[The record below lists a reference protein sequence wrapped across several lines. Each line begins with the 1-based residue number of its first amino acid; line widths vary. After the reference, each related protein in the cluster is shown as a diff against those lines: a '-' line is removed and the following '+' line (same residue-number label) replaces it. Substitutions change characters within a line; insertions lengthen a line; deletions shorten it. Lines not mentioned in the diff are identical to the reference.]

1 MNNIF
6 SNLCTTSGRILLGSY
21 FFFAGGINKLF
32 NYQTH
37 TEYMAEHGMVFIP
50 FFLGLTMLIQLL
62 GGGGLI
68 AGYKTSISAFILAG
82 LTLVIS
88 LVLHD
93 FWTMPAGELQT
104 AHETQNFVKN
114 TGIVAGL
121 LVLAGLGGGPWSL
134 ENRIKSA
141 SQAI

>member
-1 MNNIF
+1 MLGTYF
-6 SNLCTTSGRILLGSY
+6 LL
-21 FFFAGGINKLF
+21 AGGVNKIF

-37 TEYMAEHGMVFIP
+37 ADYMAEHGMVLIP
-50 FFLGLTMLIQLL
+50 FFLILTLLIQFI
-62 GGGGLI
+62 GDGALI
-68 AGYKTSISAFILAG
+68 AGWQTKICAFILAG

-114 TGIVAGL
+114 MGIMAGL
-121 LVLAGLGGGPWSL
+121 LVLAGLGSGPWSL
-134 ENRIKSA
+134 DSRKTRA
-141 SQAI
+141 VQGD

>member
-1 MNNIF
+1 MNTIENLF
-6 SNLCTTSGRILLGSY
+6 SASGRILLGLY
-21 FFFAGGINKLF
+21 FFLAGGINKVF

-37 TEYMAEHGMVFIP
+37 VDYMTEHAMVLIP
-50 FFLGLTMLIQLL
+50 FLLILTTAIQLVA
-62 GGGGLI
+62 GGFLVV
-68 AGYKTSISAFILAG
+68 GYQTKISAFLLAG

-114 TGIVAGL
+114 MGIMAGL
-121 LVLAGLGGGPWSL
+121 LALAGLGGGAWSL
-134 ENRIKSA
+134 ESGIKRVVQPSG
-141 SQAI
+141 